1 MQAVESATSEIV
13 VASYMFDH
21 AALAHALV
29 CRLSRQAA
37 LSVSVLVDLA
47 AFNERTSRHQRPR
60 LVALRNAG
68 AKIYLCRGKRPPLG
82 IFHMKSISFDRR
94 CVFTGGANFTEKSLD
109 NEELTMRIVGPPVAD
124 ILIRVELAR
133 RQGRLCCSWGR
144 LVGKWN
150 SGRRWYKR
158 AGWLD
163 CLRRVG

>member
-68 AKIYLCRGKRPPLG
+68 AKIYLCR
-82 IFHMKSISFDRR
+82 
-94 CVFTGGANFTEKSLD
+94 
-109 NEELTMRIVGPPVAD
+109 
-124 ILIRVELAR
+124 
-133 RQGRLCCSWGR
+133 
-144 LVGKWN
+144 
-150 SGRRWYKR
+150 
-158 AGWLD
+158 
-163 CLRRVG
+163 